1 MNTIDLIKIILG
13 ASLMTTTLISI
24 ISLSA
29 KTWIVERIKFALQK
43 EYTQFNTDLQ
53 WEVKVRERAER
64 VAEYI
69 SLARSLRKNS
79 TEEEYR
85 KANRLSWELA
95 MWLPDEIYCKMVQSI
110 VYPDEFNNE
119 FTVIIAVRKL
129 LLNDKAGNLT
139 EHQIAHHGPGIGESA
154 QNHPSTI

>member
-13 ASLMTTTLISI
+13 SSLVTTAFMTLISLI
-24 ISLSA
+24 A
-29 KTWIVERIKFALQK
+29 KTWIVERIKLALQK
-43 EYTQFNTDLQ
+43 EHTQFNTDLQ

-69 SLARSLRKNS
+69 SLARSLRENS

-95 MWLPDEIYCKMVQSI
+95 MWLPADIYSQMVLAIANPNQA
-110 VYPDEFNNE
+110 NNE
-119 FTVIIAVRKL
+119 LTVVIAVRKL
-129 LLNDKAGNLT
+129 LLKEKAGNLT
-139 EHQIAHHGPGIGESA
+139 ENQIAHHAPGIGKK
-154 QNHPSTI
+154 